1 MPGPTDDIFGRH
13 EVREH
18 VHFTRRELDVVDGLD
33 EGFGL
38 ELFEAFG
45 HDGLRHTSFGLD
57 SLGPDSCCT
66 RGFNV
71 AEYKTFIGGHGLES
85 AF

>member
-1 MPGPTDDIFGRH
+1 
-13 EVREH
+13 VREH
-18 VHFTRRELDVVDGLD
+18 VHFPRRELDVVDGLD

-38 ELFEAFG
+38 ELFKAFG
-45 HDGLRHTSFGLD
+45 HDGLRHTSFSLN

-71 AEYKTFIGGHGLES
+71 AEYETFIGGHGLES